1 MELASLKFV
10 VDTKQLQDAAAE
22 IAKLAVEVSKLDKPM
37 QNFAKE
43 SAKTNKELSKAEDSA
58 SRAALAKV
66 KLQQAEEKSATAVGK
81 STSMLERQNL
91 ILEYMAQGNSKGQAS
106 ILATARAAGALD
118 EDMLALNNTLKTQ
131 RSLIGGDPFDK
142 SIGLLQKLQNE
153 YKTTNEVTS
162 LFNRNLGLT
171 EKQMTDLAR
180 EKERLIALYGIE
192 GRSLTGL
199 GTEYEQL
206 VQKSL
211 RLNQANDARTKSMR
225 DQVQATNAT
234 AKASEYVATEMERA
248 TRLTASNGE
257 ITSATNNKLIKFEQ
271 ALKRSGKTASE
282 QAAALTKYKTALGS
296 IEKAGGNRQV
306 DYLSRALGPQ
316 ITDIAVGLYSGQ
328 APLTVLLQQGGQLRD
343 QFALAG
349 VAGSQMGAMLV
360 QASKAMVSSV
370 KDIGLAVGQLI
381 VNAITGSGS
390 AIVKFGMQITGTSA
404 LLDIFRVKLIAISG
418 EGSGLVKAFDLI
430 GKALT
435 FVVGVGAA
443 VAIAALIALAFS
455 VSSLVKEENALN
467 RALNLT
473 GAAMGLNLDMA
484 YDAAR
489 GMDEFGV
496 STGDAL
502 KVLTEMA
509 KIGGMSVSS
518 LKMIATTAQ
527 ALKTAFDIPIADTV
541 KQFKELQE
549 KPTEALTK
557 LAIKLGTIP
566 VEILKQIDA
575 YERAGNA
582 IKAAELA
589 TAAYADAGKTAADRT
604 VENFGSITRLGISLG
619 KIWSATWDSIM
630 NIGRRDTLTEELA
643 QVEKNLAFLQGR
655 RGAGTE
661 GSATN
666 NRILA
671 TQGLIED
678 LKNEIA
684 AKKDLA
690 AVEAKNSEAASKF
703 EDDKKKR
710 DEAANKLENE
720 ASKIEQ
726 SYQQMLQQATSFLLA
741 QIGAVENLT
750 KAEIAL
756 AQIRS
761 TDAFKGQS
769 KTRQDAISAIYAE
782 ANANEILKRT
792 EDERKRDITLIA
804 DLYGKSDN
812 MGDQYYSTLR
822 KLDEALLV
830 GNVSLEEYGK
840 LLNIIYKTSNSF
852 KALESVKITVDK
864 NITDIN
870 AERKTLSSSS
880 GMDFKTEAEKA
891 SITSLSKFKEASLKA
906 DNEYAKNLA
915 EASRTMNQAEYA
927 EAEVLYANLAEVKKA
942 KAQEVY
948 DREQYLL
955 TDGFK
960 RNQAYATAFE
970 DLFKGMGDAIVDFA
984 LTGKTSFG
992 DMVKSMLIGLIK
1004 LEMQMAM
1011 TNMYKAAGGGSGIVA
1026 AISSSL
1032 GFANGGSFDAGVQKF
1047 ANGGSF
1053 TNSIVDSPTMFKFA
1067 KGTGMMGE
1075 AGPEAIMPLRRGS
1088 DGSLGVVAAGGNSSN
1103 VSVQV
1108 INNSSSQATTNETT
1122 DSKGNRKIEVVI
1134 GEMQAGEIS
1143 RSGSSSQ
1150 KSIKSTFG
1158 IQPQLIRR

>member
-1 MELASLKFV
+1 MELAELKFV
-10 VDTKQLQDAAAE
+10 VDTKQLQDAASE

-37 QNFAKE
+37 QNLIKETAK
-43 SAKTNKELSKAEDSA
+43 SNKELSKTEDSA
-58 SRAALAKV
+58 SKAALAKV

-171 EKQMTDLAR
+171 EKQMIDLAR

-192 GRSLTGL
+192 GKSLTGL

-248 TRLTASNGE
+248 TRLTAANGE
-257 ITSATNNKLIKFEQ
+257 ITSTTNNKLIKFEQ

-381 VNAITGSGS
+381 VNAVTGSGN

-435 FVVGVGAA
+435 VVVGLGAA

-455 VSSLVKEENALN
+455 VRSLIKEENELN

-473 GAAMGLNLDMA
+473 GAAMGTSLDMA
-484 YDAAR
+484 YDAAKA
-489 GMDEFGV
+489 MNAFGV

-509 KIGGMSVSS
+509 KIGGMSGDS

-566 VEILKQIDA
+566 VEILKQVDA

-582 IKAAELA
+582 IKAAEIA
-589 TAAYADAGKTAADRT
+589 TAAYADAGKIAADRT
-604 VENFGSITRLGISLG
+604 VANFGTITNLGISIG
-619 KIWSATWDSIM
+619 KIWDNTWNSIM
-630 NIGRRDTLTEELA
+630 GIGRRDAIADIQAVAAEVLKLT
-643 QVEKNLAFLQGR
+643 KNLPDGSDVNSF
-655 RGAGTE
+655 E
-661 GSATN
+661 GQQLEAAESKLRSLLKGYTLEQQIAEQRAKDSA
-666 NRILA
+666 
-671 TQGLIED
+671 D
-678 LKNEIA
+678 
-684 AKKDLA
+684 
-690 AVEAKNSEAASKF
+690 ASKF

-710 DEAANKLENE
+710 DEAANKVKSE
-720 ASKIEQ
+720 ATKIEQ

-756 AQIRS
+756 ANIRS

-769 KTRQDAISAIYAE
+769 KRRQDEISAIYAE

-792 EDERKRDITLIA
+792 EDERKRDIELIT
-804 DLYGKSDN
+804 DLYGKSDK
-812 MGDQYYSTLR
+812 MGDQYYSTIR

-830 GNVSLEEYGK
+830 GNVSLEEYGR
-840 LLNIIYKTSNSF
+840 LLNIVYKTSNSF
-852 KALESVKITVDK
+852 KALEGVKITVDR

-870 AERKTLSSSS
+870 AERQTLSSSF

-906 DNEYAKNLA
+906 DNEHAKNLA

-927 EAEVLYANLAEVKKA
+927 KAEVLYANLAEVKKA

-955 TDGFK
+955 DDGFK

-970 DLFKGMGDAIVDFA
+970 DLFKGMSDAIVDFA

-1011 TNMYKAAGGGSGIVA
+1011 TNMFKAAGGGSSIVA

-1032 GFANGGSFDAGVQKF
+1032 GFANGGSFNAGVQKF

>member
-1 MELASLKFV
+1 
-10 VDTKQLQDAAAE
+10 
-22 IAKLAVEVSKLDKPM
+22 
-37 QNFAKE
+37 
-43 SAKTNKELSKAEDSA
+43 
-58 SRAALAKV
+58 
-66 KLQQAEEKSATAVGK
+66 
-81 STSMLERQNL
+81 
-91 ILEYMAQGNSKGQAS
+91 
-106 ILATARAAGALD
+106 
-118 EDMLALNNTLKTQ
+118 
-131 RSLIGGDPFDK
+131 
-142 SIGLLQKLQNE
+142 
-153 YKTTNEVTS
+153 
-162 LFNRNLGLT
+162 
-171 EKQMTDLAR
+171 
-180 EKERLIALYGIE
+180 
-192 GRSLTGL
+192 
-199 GTEYEQL
+199 
-206 VQKSL
+206 
-211 RLNQANDARTKSMR
+211 MR

-282 QAAALTKYKTALGS
+282 QADALTKYKTALGS

-390 AIVKFGMQITGTSA
+390 AIVKFGMQVTGTSA
-404 LLDIFRVKLIAISG
+404 LLDILRVKLVSLSG

-435 FVVGVGAA
+435 VTVGLAAFTA
-443 VAIAALIALAFS
+443 VAGIVALGIAMVAVI
-455 VSSLVKEENALN
+455 KEENALN

-473 GAAMGLNLDMA
+473 GAAMGLSLDTTYA
-484 YDAAR
+484 AAR
-489 GMDEFGV
+489 SMEELGV
-496 STGDAL
+496 TTSTAL
-502 KVLTEMA
+502 QVLTEMA
-509 KIGGMSVSS
+509 KIGGMSANS
-518 LKMIATTAQ
+518 LEMVATTAE
-527 ALKTAFDIPIADTV
+527 AMKTAFDIPIADTV

-589 TAAYADAGKTAADRT
+589 TAAYADAGKDAADRT
-604 VENFGSITRLGISLG
+604 VANFGTITRLGISIG
-619 KIWSATWDSIM
+619 KIWDATWDSIM
-630 NIGRRDTLTEELA
+630 GIGRRDAVTDIQIVAAEVVKLTKNLPDGADVNSFEGQQLEAAESKLRSLLKEYTLTQEMAA
-643 QVEKNLAFLQGR
+643 QRAKD
-655 RGAGTE
+655 
-661 GSATN
+661 SA
-666 NRILA
+666 
-671 TQGLIED
+671 D
-678 LKNEIA
+678 
-684 AKKDLA
+684 
-690 AVEAKNSEAASKF
+690 ASKF

-710 DEAANKLENE
+710 DEAANKLNNE

-804 DLYGKSDN
+804 DLYGKSDK

-870 AERKTLSSSS
+870 AERQTLSSSY

-891 SITSLSKFKEASLKA
+891 SITSLSKFKEDSLKA

-1047 ANGGSF
+1047 AKGGSF

-1067 KGTGMMGE
+1067 KGAGMMGE

>member
-234 AKASEYVATEMERA
+234 AKASEYVATELERA